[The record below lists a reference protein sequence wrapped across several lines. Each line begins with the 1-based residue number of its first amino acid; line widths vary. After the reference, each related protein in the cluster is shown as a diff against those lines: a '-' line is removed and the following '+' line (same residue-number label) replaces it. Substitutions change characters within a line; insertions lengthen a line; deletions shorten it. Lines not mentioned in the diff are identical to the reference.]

1 MDVTVIVGTFGEQR
15 WADLARER
23 AIPSAEA
30 QAPVVHVH
38 GDELHS
44 YGASLAAC
52 RNAGAELAESEW
64 LCFLDA
70 DDELM
75 PGFFDAMDRADG
87 DLRTP
92 AVSYVRPRRGAAEP
106 MFWPECDLRD
116 SNNLIVTTLIRR
128 QMFFDLGAFRDVPL
142 YEDWDLWQR
151 AWKAGA
157 TIERVPDAVC
167 RVHIDPAS
175 KHRRG
180 TTRQQKL
187 EAHEIVRRL
196 NFPEL
201 YLEAAA

>member
-15 WADLARER
+15 WADLAHSR
-23 AIPSAEA
+23 AVPSAEQ
-30 QAPVVHVH
+30 QAPVIHVH
-38 GDELHS
+38 GETLHT

-52 RNAGAELAESEW
+52 RNDAAARAESDW
-64 LCFLDA
+64 LCVLDA

-75 PGFFDAMDRADG
+75 PGFFDAMEKATA

-92 AVSYVRPRRGAAEP
+92 AVSYVRPRRGPAEP
-106 MFWPECDLRD
+106 MFWPECDLRE
-116 SNNLIVTTLIRR
+116 SNNMIVSTLIRR
-128 QMFFDLGAFRDVPL
+128 QMFFDLGAFRDVPM

-167 RVHIDPAS
+167 RVHIDPTS

-180 TTRQQKL
+180 TNRQQKL
-187 EAHEIVRRL
+187 EAHAIVRRL

-201 YLEAAA
+201 YAETA